1 MLCPFISVAESTAGM
16 AEILEFN
23 EDGGLTDGGDGGD
36 AGGGDTGGGGGG
48 VTDADADVAG
58 GGGGEAGG
66 GDGAVVPDEVTVTMR
81 GTVMSRALDPVS
93 QM

>member
-1 MLCPFISVAESTAGM
+1 MVGA
-16 AEILEFN
+16 
-23 EDGGLTDGGDGGD
+23 GGDGG
-36 AGGGDTGGGGGG
+36 AGG
-48 VTDADADVAG
+48 VTLPISDGAGGEDGGEAG

-66 GDGAVVPDEVTVTMR
+66 GDDAVVPDEVTVTMR